1 MEHYALTHGKVS
13 DWLRPLVREVR
24 LLAFALTPQTILA
37 LSPYR
42 ALASL
47 EHGGKPTHVVH
58 RERGR
63 LAMWH
68 DIYDIAGR
76 LQYFL
81 YKVTSGRL

>member
-1 MEHYALTHGKVS
+1 MERYALMRGKVS

-24 LLAFALTPQTILA
+24 LLAFAPTPRTILV

-42 ALASL
+42 ALVSL

-63 LAMWH
+63 LAVWH
-68 DIYDIAGR
+68 DTLPQAIKVSV
-76 LQYFL
+76 L
-81 YKVTSGRL
+81 YC